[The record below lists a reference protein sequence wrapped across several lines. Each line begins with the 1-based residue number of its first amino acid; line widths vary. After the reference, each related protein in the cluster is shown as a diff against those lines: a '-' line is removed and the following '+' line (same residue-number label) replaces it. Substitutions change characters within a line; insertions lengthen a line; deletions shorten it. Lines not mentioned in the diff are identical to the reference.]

1 MTSSDTNNKMRDCN
15 IAEMPDN
22 KMSMASS
29 ISTVN
34 NILGV
39 SNKFE
44 MNTSEELLTNSFSD
58 SESGLATQYKDN
70 PSKILFVSILRKHKK
85 LEVA

>member
-1 MTSSDTNNKMRDCN
+1 MRDCN

-22 KMSMASS
+22 DKMSMASS

-39 SNKFE
+39 SNKCE

-58 SESGLATQYKDN
+58 SESGLATQYKY
-70 PSKILFVSILRKHKK
+70 LG
-85 LEVA
+85 

>member
-1 MTSSDTNNKMRDCN
+1 MRDCN

-22 KMSMASS
+22 DKMSMTS

-39 SNKFE
+39 SNKCE

-58 SESGLATQYKDN
+58 SESGLAIQQNTH
-70 PSKILFVSILRKHKK
+70 FV
-85 LEVA
+85 

>member
-1 MTSSDTNNKMRDCN
+1 
-15 IAEMPDN
+15 MPDN
-22 KMSMASS
+22 DKLSMASS

-39 SNKFE
+39 SNKSE

-58 SESGLATQYKDN
+58 SESGTAQYIQQ
-70 PSKILFVSILRKHKK
+70 SKYDSHIDESY
-85 LEVA
+85 LEL

>member
-1 MTSSDTNNKMRDCN
+1 MYVLTYSVLLFTSDTNNKMRYCK

-22 KMSMASS
+22 DKVSMASS

-39 SNKFE
+39 SSKGE
-44 MNTSEELLTNSFSD
+44 MNSSEELLTNSFSD
-58 SESGLATQYKDN
+58 SESGMVL
-70 PSKILFVSILRKHKK
+70 LFGVYSI
-85 LEVA
+85 

>member
-1 MTSSDTNNKMRDCN
+1 MTSDTSNKMRYCK

-22 KMSMASS
+22 DKLSMASS

-39 SNKFE
+39 SNKNE
-44 MNTSEELLTNSFSD
+44 MNTSEDLLTNSFSD
-58 SESGLATQYKDN
+58 SESGTAIYTANSDSQIPD
-70 PSKILFVSILRKHKK
+70 IV
-85 LEVA
+85 

>member
-1 MTSSDTNNKMRDCN
+1 
-15 IAEMPDN
+15 MPDN
-22 KMSMASS
+22 DKLSMASS

-39 SNKFE
+39 SNKSE

-58 SESGLATQYKDN
+58 SESGTAQ
-70 PSKILFVSILRKHKK
+70 
-85 LEVA
+85 

>member
-1 MTSSDTNNKMRDCN
+1 
-15 IAEMPDN
+15 MPDN
-22 KMSMASS
+22 DKVSMASS

-39 SNKFE
+39 SSKGE

-58 SESGLATQYKDN
+58 SESGMVL
-70 PSKILFVSILRKHKK
+70 LFGVYSI
-85 LEVA
+85 

>member
-1 MTSSDTNNKMRDCN
+1 MLTSYTNNNMRDCK

-22 KMSMASS
+22 DKLSMASS

-39 SNKFE
+39 SNKSE

-58 SESGLATQYKDN
+58 SESGTASNKYSRDESNFFFVFFSLYK
-70 PSKILFVSILRKHKK
+70 
-85 LEVA
+85 